1 MARRGRP
8 RVRRHYSRDLKLTVI
23 HQSFILGYKPTKI
36 AIELDMPLRVVQR
49 IQQNWN
55 EIKDVCNERKQI
67 GQSPLM
73 RPDACKL
80 MFGLIEHSP
89 DIYLDEIQDE
99 LYYSYDLMLSISTIW
114 RTLRRLG
121 ICNKRLSKAASERCE
136 EIREAYMLETG
147 AFLLEQLV
155 FADECSVNI
164 HTTYRLNG
172 WS

>member
-1 MARRGRP
+1 
-8 RVRRHYSRDLKLTVI
+8 
-23 HQSFILGYKPTKI
+23 TKI

-49 IQQNWN
+49 IRQNWN
-55 EIKDVCNERKQI
+55 EIKDVCKERKQI
-67 GQSPLM
+67 GQSPVM

-99 LYYSYDLMLSISTIW
+99 LYYAYDLMLSISTIW

-121 ICNKRLSKAASERCE
+121 IRNKRLSKAAFERCE
-136 EIREAYMLETG
+136 EIREAYMLEIG